1 MSCLRANTTPYEFH
15 SLCVQ
20 DVWAAKLWGSASV
33 PHRNAVIEALNGG
46 NGTVGNKKS
55 GYSPAPRLKVSKFT
69 YVVYIHKSKLESTRS
84 TWHLDKIKGPGK
96 EIEIF
101 ASFPHQINLSPWTPN
116 TTISCLHEPKGDDHS
131 VLRRSANEA
140 LASPLPDPSAT
151 SVDGNGALSC
161 PIHRSV
167 DLGWH
172 HLIALNCCRA
182 HANIMPY
189 TYSKV
194 KTVYCDVIK
203 LNNIRSNYI
212 TSNYDLKQ
220 SITSINNINI
230 PLIIFQKLLW
240 FLLASTHTQH
250 PLGT

>member
-1 MSCLRANTTPYEFH
+1 
-15 SLCVQ
+15 
-20 DVWAAKLWGSASV
+20 
-33 PHRNAVIEALNGG
+33 
-46 NGTVGNKKS
+46 
-55 GYSPAPRLKVSKFT
+55 
-69 YVVYIHKSKLESTRS
+69 
-84 TWHLDKIKGPGK
+84 LDKIKGPGK